1 MPVKEQTIG
10 PSGCV
15 SNAKQLKSKNAN
27 WHNSTNA
34 KWQLLNKLNS
44 NFLSWC
50 VVSNKNGKMSKMQND
65 SLSTNPLIWG
75 CPLKIRFHW
84 REHFEWPSLVQNSI
98 YLKRPFQILGNQ
110 VSYLGKAP
118 MGFHIRSI
126 FWRREI
132 LLEFHRT
139 PLFGVEKFHSPS
151 SKTMENQENQK
162 VRPRCA
168 NTQRNKFPTNA
179 KNISAQR

>member
-27 WHNSTNA
+27 WENSTNA
-34 KWQLLNKLNS
+34 KWQLLNKFNN

-50 VVSNKNGKMSKMQND
+50 VIKNGKMSKMQND

-126 FWRREI
+126 FLAKRNSI
-132 LLEFHRT
+132 
-139 PLFGVEKFHSPS
+139 GVSQNAPFRSWKISFSFFENNGKPRKPKSPP
-151 SKTMENQENQK
+151 KMRKYT
-162 VRPRCA
+162 
-168 NTQRNKFPTNA
+168 T
-179 KNISAQR
+179 